1 MRHRRPGWPLFLRIF
16 AALLAG
22 VVIVQFASYT
32 LLVAAGPPAAFFRTV
47 DEVAAAL
54 RKGTASQG
62 DIRITVA
69 DAPPPGAMVTPT
81 SRALAIRLGVLPG
94 EVMLAHEAHGH
105 GPPTPFMGPM
115 PGPPH
120 HDARAEILFGGFIV
134 AVHRSDGRWLTAVP
148 IHTGWEAW
156 RRDALIWFITAAL
169 ALVPFALLFAR
180 WLARPI
186 AIFAAAA
193 ERLGRDPHAPMLA
206 VEGPPEIQEAAE
218 TFNEMQRRLT
228 RYVEDRTMLIGAIA
242 HDMRT
247 PLMRLALR
255 LKQVTPEL
263 RRDVE
268 ADIAEIDAMI
278 VAATSFVRDTNRP
291 AERRALEL
299 RSLVESV
306 TDEAADL
313 GQAVTLSPGEPIP
326 FTGNPVALKALV
338 ANLVGN
344 AVKYAGD
351 AKVVLRKSGQNAV
364 VEVRDHGSGVHPADL
379 PRVFEP
385 FFRGERSR
393 NRDTGGLGLGL
404 ASVRAV
410 ARAHGGEAT
419 IANHPDGGAIVTV
432 TLPL

>member
-1 MRHRRPGWPLFLRIF
+1 MRPRRPGWPLFVRIF

-22 VVIVQFASYT
+22 VLIVQFASYT

-47 DEVAAAL
+47 DEVAVAL
-54 RKGTASQG
+54 RKGTDPQS
-62 DIRITVA
+62 DIRVTVA
-69 DAPPPGAMVTPT
+69 DAPPLGATVTPT
-81 SRALAIRLGVLPG
+81 SRALAIRLGIPPERIL
-94 EVMLAHEAHGH
+94 LAHEEHGH

-115 PGPPH
+115 PGPPR
-120 HDARAEILFGGFIV
+120 HDARAEILFGAFIV
-134 AVHRSDGRWLTAVP
+134 TVHRPDGRWLTAVP

-169 ALVPFALLFAR
+169 ALVPFALLFSR

-186 AIFAAAA
+186 AMFAAAA

-206 VEGPPEIQEAAE
+206 IEGPPEIQEAAE
-218 TFNEMQRRLT
+218 TFNEMQRRLS

-255 LKQVTPEL
+255 LKQVTPDL
-263 RRDVE
+263 RREVE

-278 VAATSFVRDTNRP
+278 SAATSFVRDTTRP
-291 AERRALEL
+291 TDRRPLEL

-306 TDEAADL
+306 TDEATDL
-313 GQAVTLSPGEPIP
+313 GQAVTLAPGESIA
-326 FTGNPVALKALV
+326 FQGNPVALKSLV
-338 ANLVGN
+338 SNLVGN

-351 AKVVLRKSGQNAV
+351 AEVTVRQQSRDAV
-364 VEVRDHGSGVHPADL
+364 IEVRDHGSGIPAADL

-393 NRDTGGLGLGL
+393 NRNTGGLGLGL

-419 IANHPDGGAIVTV
+419 IANHPDGGAIVTA